1 MSMPMNIKGEKRPED
16 HEPRVRD
23 LTEEES
29 WQILSE
35 ARVARFVTVD
45 EGEIDITPLNIF
57 ATDGRVYFRTAPGN
71 KLTKLQLNPNVALET
86 DKIEG
91 AVAHSVVVRGSARL
105 LTDPDETDRVASLP
119 LSPWVHTDKLDFVE
133 ITPQRITGRRF
144 RLGD

>member
-1 MSMPMNIKGEKRPED
+1 MWRGSSPSTR
-16 HEPRVRD
+16 
-23 LTEEES
+23 
-29 WQILSE
+29 
-35 ARVARFVTVD
+35 
-45 EGEIDITPLNIF
+45 GEIDITPLNIF